1 MTVEQRLSAQSEH
14 LVGSARSMCA
24 SSPKMILAFDA
35 AADNILKAVA
45 TKVAAMKY
53 PDRQ

>member
-1 MTVEQRLSAQSEH
+1 MTFEQRLSAQSEH
-14 LVGSARSMCA
+14 LVGSARSL
-24 SSPKMILAFDA
+24 SPLSPKMILAFDA

-45 TKVAAMKY
+45 TKAAAMKY